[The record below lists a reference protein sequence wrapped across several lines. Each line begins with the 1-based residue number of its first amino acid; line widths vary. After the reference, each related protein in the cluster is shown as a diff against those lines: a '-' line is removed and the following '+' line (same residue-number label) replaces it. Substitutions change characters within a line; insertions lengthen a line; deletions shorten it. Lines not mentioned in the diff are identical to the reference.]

1 MPSSLIKIT
10 ETTVTSA
17 VASVTL
23 TGINSTYDVYMVKFN
38 NVIPDTNTVYF
49 NMRVTE
55 SGTANTTSNYDQAY
69 KVLKSAVAF
78 ADIGASNGNSFG
90 ILSEQYGTGGN
101 ESANGVVYIYN
112 ANNSSEYTFISAELS
127 AREHN
132 GNLLGNQGGGVFTST
147 STVDGVNF
155 FQNSGN
161 IASGTFT
168 LYGLNK

>member
-1 MPSSLIKIT
+1 MAGQLVQVAT
-10 ETTVTSA
+10 NTVTSA
-17 VASVTL
+17 VSSVTL
-23 TGINSTYDVYMVKFN
+23 TGIDSDDVYMVAFN

-55 SGTANTTSNYDQAY
+55 SGTANSTSNYDQTY
-69 KVLKSAVAF
+69 KVLKAAVGF
-78 ADIGASNGNSFG
+78 ANIGATNGNSFG

-112 ANNSSEYTFISAELS
+112 ANNSSEYTFQTSELS
-127 AREHN
+127 ARDHN

-147 STVDGVNF
+147 SAVDGVNF

-168 LYGLNK
+168 LYKVI